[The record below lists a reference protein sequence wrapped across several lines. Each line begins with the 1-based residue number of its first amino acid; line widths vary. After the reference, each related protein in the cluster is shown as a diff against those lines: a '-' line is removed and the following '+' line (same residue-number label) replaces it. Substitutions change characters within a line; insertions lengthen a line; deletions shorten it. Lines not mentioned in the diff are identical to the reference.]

1 LSHILVLNGP
11 NLNLLGTREP
21 DVYGSETLEDV
32 QALCDT
38 TGEQYGLEVTFR
50 QSNLEGELV
59 GWIQEAPGRYS
70 GIILNAGA
78 LTHTSI
84 ALLDALLAVGIPT
97 IEVHLSNI
105 YRREEF
111 RQTSYISR
119 AAQGVICGLGSQG
132 YGLALQ
138 ALAALPEISAT
149 K

>member
-32 QALCDT
+32 QTLCHT
-38 TGEQYGLEVTFR
+38 TGEEYGLEVTFR

-84 ALLDALLAVGIPT
+84 ALLDALLAVGVPT

-119 AAQGVICGLGSQG
+119 AALGVICGLGSQG
-132 YGLALQ
+132 YALALQ
-138 ALAALPEISAT
+138 ALAAKPETSAT